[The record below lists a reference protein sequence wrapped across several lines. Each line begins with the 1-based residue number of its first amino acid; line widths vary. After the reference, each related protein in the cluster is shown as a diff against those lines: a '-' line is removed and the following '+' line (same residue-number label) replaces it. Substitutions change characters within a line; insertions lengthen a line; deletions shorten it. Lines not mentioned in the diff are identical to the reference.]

1 MTYDSSNIFA
11 RILRGEIPNKTVFEN
26 DHALS
31 FHDVFPKAPIHILII
46 PKGAY
51 VNAGDFAARASDAEK
66 LGFFAALDTVV
77 KQENLAEKGYR
88 LIANTGEHGG
98 QEVPHFHMH
107 ILAGEK
113 IGAMRG

>member
-1 MTYDSSNIFA
+1 MAYDTNNIFA

-26 DHALS
+26 EHVLS
-31 FHDVFPKAPIHILII
+31 FHDAFPKAKIHILVI

-51 VNAGDFAARASDAEK
+51 VDVGDFAAHASESEK
-66 LGFFAALDTVV
+66 VAFFGALDKVI
-77 KQENLAEKGYR
+77 KQEGLQENGYR

-107 ILAGEK
+107 ILAGEP
-113 IGAMRG
+113 IGALRA